1 MWLNIEFES
10 KLVFPIPCDRIFVVD
25 PVPNWTGCVALG
37 PNPSNLG
44 TMSKN
49 LVDRNLFLVMARPR

>member
-25 PVPNWTGCVALG
+25 PVPNWTGCRFR
-37 PNPSNLG
+37 PNL
-44 TMSKN
+44 TRQIW
-49 LVDRNLFLVMARPR
+49 VR